1 MKHRQWRASRK
12 TTRLQWRSRCPWTT
26 SRYSSERLSIL
37 QWQTPIQALVRPRD
51 WRTRQRRVSSRG
63 LSPMYWIPFWS
74 LRHWSI
80 VSRKKKNMEIQE
92 TSLSEL
98 VELWSL
104 ATKNSAISSILSL
117 TWVYNRIIEIIFLFL
132 FLNELKIVSRCRV
145 KLQKRPARESQGCWI
160 ISVHGWSD
168 WNDEHCKYR
177 RIFWIIRFQL
187 SKICDF
193 V

>member
-26 SRYSSERLSIL
+26 SRYSSERPSIL

-117 TWVYNRIIEIIFLFL
+117 TWVYNRIIEINVNFSFS
-132 FLNELKIVSRCRV
+132 FFE
-145 KLQKRPARESQGCWI
+145 
-160 ISVHGWSD
+160 
-168 WNDEHCKYR
+168 
-177 RIFWIIRFQL
+177 RIENRFQMPRKTAKKASSGISGML
-187 SKICDF
+187 NYIGARLIGLEWRAL
-193 V
+193 